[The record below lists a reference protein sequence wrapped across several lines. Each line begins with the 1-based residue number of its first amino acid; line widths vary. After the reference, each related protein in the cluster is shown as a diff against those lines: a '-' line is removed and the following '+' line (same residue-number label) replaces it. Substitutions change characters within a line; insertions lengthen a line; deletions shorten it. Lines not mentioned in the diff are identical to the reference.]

1 MKRQKGKGADMDKKL
16 NTLLRQ
22 RQESGYPHPPYAEE
36 RMFYDLIAS
45 GDVEGIDALAEKY
58 SETRAGAPQ
67 KGVLSDNPVRNA
79 IYHLV
84 ANCTIM
90 TRRCISAGMPQEQ
103 AFNLSDIFIRRADGC
118 RSVKEVYA
126 VNDEMAREFAV
137 RMKALKEAADYSAL
151 VRRAVIYIRD
161 NLHEKLTVTK
171 VAAAAGCNRSYLAEL
186 FRKETK
192 DSISGFIAKARIAA
206 AKEMID
212 AGMSLSEVSSSLN
225 YATQSHFCKRFREF
239 TGMTPLEYKRRIKE
253 DIY

>member
-1 MKRQKGKGADMDKKL
+1 MDKKL
-16 NTLLRQ
+16 NTLLEQ

-36 RMFYDLIAS
+36 RMFYDLIAN

-58 SETRAGAPQ
+58 PETLTAAPQ

-103 AFNLSDIFIRRADGC
+103 AFDLSDIFIRRADVC
-118 RSVKEVYA
+118 RSVKVVFA
-126 VNDEMAREFAV
+126 VNDEMVREFAV
-137 RMKALKEAADYSAL
+137 RMKALREAADYSAL
-151 VRRAVIYIRD
+151 VRRAVIYIRN
-161 NLHEKLTVTK
+161 NLHERLTVNE
-171 VAAAAGCNRSYLAEL
+171 VAKAAGCNRSYLAEL

-212 AGMSLSEVSSSLN
+212 GGIPLAEVSSSLN
-225 YATQSHFCKRFREF
+225 YATQSHFCKRFREH
-239 TGMTPLEYKRRIKE
+239 TGMTPLQYKRRIRA

>member
-1 MKRQKGKGADMDKKL
+1 MDKKL
-16 NTLLRQ
+16 NTLLEQ
-22 RQESGYPHPPYAEE
+22 RQESGSPHSPYAEE
-36 RMFYDLIAS
+36 RMFYDLIAN

-58 SETRAGAPQ
+58 PETLTAAPQ

-103 AFNLSDIFIRRADGC
+103 AFDLSDIFIRRADVC
-118 RSVKEVYA
+118 RSVKDVYA
-126 VNDEMAREFAV
+126 VNDEMAREFAA
-137 RMKALKEAADYSAL
+137 RMKALREAADYSAL
-151 VRRAVIYIRD
+151 VRRAVIYIRN
-161 NLHEKLTVTK
+161 NLQERLTVNE
-171 VAAAAGCNRSYLAEL
+171 VAKAAGCNRSYLAEL

-212 AGMSLSEVSSSLN
+212 GGIPLAEVSSSLN
-225 YATQSHFCKRFREF
+225 YATQSHFCKRFREH
-239 TGMTPLEYKRRIKE
+239 TGMTPLQYKRRIRA

>member
-1 MKRQKGKGADMDKKL
+1 MDKKL
-16 NTLLRQ
+16 NTLLEQ
-22 RQESGYPHPPYAEE
+22 RQESGSPHPPYAEE
-36 RMFYDLIAS
+36 RMFYDLIAN

-58 SETRAGAPQ
+58 PETLTAAPQ

-103 AFNLSDIFIRRADGC
+103 AFDLSDIFIRRADVC
-118 RSVKEVYA
+118 RSVKDVYA
-126 VNDEMAREFAV
+126 VNDEMAREFAA
-137 RMKALKEAADYSAL
+137 RMKALREAADYSAL
-151 VRRAVIYIRD
+151 VRRAVIYIRN
-161 NLHEKLTVTK
+161 NLHERLTVEE
-171 VAAAAGCNRSYLAEL
+171 VAKAAGCNRSYLAEL

-212 AGMSLSEVSSSLN
+212 GGIPLAEVSSSLN
-225 YATQSHFCKRFREF
+225 YATQSHFCKRFREH
-239 TGMTPLEYKRRIKE
+239 TGMTPLQYKRRIRA